1 MIKFFRKIRHK
12 LLSENKFRQY
22 FIYALGEIIL
32 VVIGILI
39 ALQINTWN
47 QHRMAKVKE
56 FSLYKKIIIDLEH
69 EDRILDTAMITF
81 KRHLDSY
88 DHIFN
93 ETIGKASYDSINI
106 IYNDLRWN
114 NIYDLIVTN
123 KHKAFF
129 SEISIDKITELLNE
143 KINQEV
149 KLLQA
154 NNSFNIFKNEKAKS
168 FLEKHGIL
176 DSKTIFKLEKYK
188 FSPFF
193 DTNIILYDK
202 LKLQYGTIE
211 FDQLLANLRVK
222 TSWAI
227 WNLETLMGK
236 NNEIRIALEE
246 ELLRN

>member
-1 MIKFFRKIRHK
+1 MIKFFRKIRYDLMEK
-12 LLSENKFRQY
+12 NKTGKY
-22 FIYALGEIIL
+22 LKYAIGEIIL

-47 QHRMAKVKE
+47 QHRIAKAKE
-56 FSLYKKIIIDLEH
+56 FSLYKKILVDLEN
-69 EDRILDTAMITF
+69 EDKILDTAMITY

-88 DHIFN
+88 DHIFK
-93 ETIGKASYDSINI
+93 ETIGEASYDSNSF

-114 NIYDLIVTN
+114 NIYDLTVTN
-123 KHKAFF
+123 KHKAYY
-129 SEISIDKITELLNE
+129 SEISNDKIIELLNE

-176 DSKTIFKLEKYK
+176 DSEAIFKIEKYK
-188 FSPFF
+188 FLPFF
-193 DTNIILYDK
+193 ETNIMLYDK
-202 LKLQYGTIE
+202 IKLQYGTIE

-227 WNLETLMGK
+227 SNLEILMRK
-236 NNEIRIALEE
+236 NNEVKTALKE

>member
-1 MIKFFRKIRHK
+1 MIKFFRKIRYDLMEK
-12 LLSENKFRQY
+12 NKTGKY
-22 FIYALGEIIL
+22 LKYAIGEIVL

-39 ALQINTWN
+39 ALQINIWN
-47 QHRMAKVKE
+47 QHRIAKAKE
-56 FSLYKKIIIDLEH
+56 FSLYEKIIINLEH

-81 KRHLDSY
+81 KKHLDSY

-129 SEISIDKITELLNE
+129 SEISTDKITELLNE
-143 KINQEV
+143 KINQET

-154 NNSFNIFKNEKAKS
+154 NSSFNVFKNEKAKS

-176 DSKTIFKLEKYK
+176 DSKTIFALEKYK
-188 FSPFF
+188 FSPFSY
-193 DTNIILYDK
+193 TNIILYDK

-211 FDQLLANLRVK
+211 FDQLLAILRVK

-227 WNLETLMGK
+227 SNLEALMRK
-236 NNEIRIALEE
+236 NNEIQIALEE